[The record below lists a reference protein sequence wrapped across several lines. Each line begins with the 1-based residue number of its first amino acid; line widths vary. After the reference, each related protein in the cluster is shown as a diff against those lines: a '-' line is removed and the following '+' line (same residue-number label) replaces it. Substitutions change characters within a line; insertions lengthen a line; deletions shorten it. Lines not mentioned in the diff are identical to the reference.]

1 MSHIT
6 IAGKMQPRFNEI
18 LTSDALAFVTELHEL
33 FSGTRSDL
41 LAHRMVNRTHFS
53 NGRRPTFLKSTSHIR
68 EDASWFVAG
77 PGPGLEDRRVEI
89 TGPTDPKMTCNA
101 MNSSAK
107 VWLADLED
115 ATSPTWENIIGGQVS
130 LFDAIRRQLTFDSG
144 EKIYTITN
152 ENAPTIVMRPRGWH
166 MVEKHLLYVD
176 QEDRARPT
184 VAGLV
189 DFGLYFFHNAK
200 ELIARGAGPY
210 FYLAKIESHLEA
222 ELWNNIFTYAEERLE
237 IPYGTIRATVL
248 IETIPAAFEMEE
260 ILWELRDHCAGL
272 NAGRWD
278 YIFSI
283 IKNFAGSGKQ
293 FLTPDRAQI
302 TMTVPFMRAY
312 TELLVST
319 CHKRKAHAIG
329 GMSAF
334 IPNRRDKEV
343 TDRALEAVTIDKA
356 REAAD
361 GFDGTWV
368 AHPDLI
374 PVAQKEFDAVLG
386 TKPNQIERLRDD
398 VHVVPDQLLDIQSIG
413 GDVTD
418 AGLRTNVA
426 VGLLYIESWLRG
438 TGAAAIDNLMEDVA
452 TAEISR
458 SQIWQW
464 IRYEV
469 VTREGTHVTR
479 SLVEQ
484 IIFDIINGTER
495 NENDRFEDAVTIFRQ
510 ICLDEDHFP
519 TFLTLSAY
527 SQFLVSAAGG
537 PVR

>member
-1 MSHIT
+1 
-6 IAGKMQPRFNEI
+6 
-18 LTSDALAFVTELHEL
+18 
-33 FSGTRSDL
+33 
-41 LAHRMVNRTHFS
+41 
-53 NGRRPTFLKSTSHIR
+53 
-68 EDASWFVAG
+68 
-77 PGPGLEDRRVEI
+77 
-89 TGPTDPKMTCNA
+89 
-101 MNSSAK
+101 
-107 VWLADLED
+107 
-115 ATSPTWENIIGGQVS
+115 
-130 LFDAIRRQLTFDSG
+130 
-144 EKIYTITN
+144 
-152 ENAPTIVMRPRGWH
+152 
-166 MVEKHLLYVD
+166 
-176 QEDRARPT
+176 
-184 VAGLV
+184 
-189 DFGLYFFHNAK
+189 
-200 ELIARGAGPY
+200 
-210 FYLAKIESHLEA
+210 
-222 ELWNNIFTYAEERLE
+222 
-237 IPYGTIRATVL
+237 
-248 IETIPAAFEMEE
+248 
-260 ILWELRDHCAGL
+260 
-272 NAGRWD
+272 
-278 YIFSI
+278 
-283 IKNFAGSGKQ
+283 
-293 FLTPDRAQI
+293 
-302 TMTVPFMRAY
+302 
-312 TELLVST
+312 
-319 CHKRKAHAIG
+319 
-329 GMSAF
+329 MSAF

-386 TKPNQIERLRDD
+386 TRPNQVDRLRDD

-438 TGAAAIDNLMEDVA
+438 TGAVAIDNLMEDVA

-484 IIFDIINGTER
+484 IIFDIINGLER

-527 SQFLVSAAGG
+527 SQFMVSAAPGHSIK
-537 PVR
+537 